1 MPSELGLV
9 LGASVE
15 LTVGVLLSWRRVRRA
30 LSPRAAA
37 VALPSLWVRVR
48 AQVPAVVHIPE

>member
-15 LTVGVLLSWRRVRRA
+15 LMVGVLLSWRWVGRP

-37 VALPSLWVRVR
+37 VALPSLWVGVQ
-48 AQVPAVVHIPE
+48 AQVHAVVDIPE